1 MDARS
6 AQRVGPTAAVA
17 RGTAAP
23 DPCFIEIRSL
33 GMVFGEA
40 EGEVEALRDI
50 SLNIAEGT
58 FVSLLGPSGC
68 GKSTLLRHIGGILPP
83 TGGEALLRGR
93 PTPEALKDRPFGF
106 VFQDAALLPW
116 RTTLHNVTLL
126 QEIVHGDRRDRAA
139 QERRAM
145 QLLALMGLEGFVNH
159 YPHQLSGGM
168 RQRVAIARALAI
180 DPAILLMDEPFGAL
194 DTITREKLNLDLL
207 RIWEELRV
215 TVVFVTHSILE
226 AVFLSDVVYVMSAR
240 PGRIVERV
248 DIDLPRPR
256 PLDLLDSEAVVRL
269 ARRARAVL
277 NRGMDYD
284 AVR

>member
-1 MDARS
+1 MAPPSGTLPGHGAFIQVDA
-6 AQRVGPTAAVA
+6 
-17 RGTAAP
+17 
-23 DPCFIEIRSL
+23 L
-33 GMVFGEA
+33 GMTFGDR
-40 EGEVEALRDI
+40 EGRVEALRDI

-68 GKSTLLRHIGGILPP
+68 GKSTLLRHLGGLLSP
-83 TGGEALLRGR
+83 TSGRVLLRGR
-93 PTPEALKDRPFGF
+93 PTAEAVKDRPFGF

-116 RTTLHNVTLL
+116 RTILHNVTLL
-126 QEIVHGDRRDRAA
+126 QEIVHADRRDGAA
-139 QERRAM
+139 QEGRARE
-145 QLLALMGLEGFVNH
+145 LLALMGLEGFVHH

-226 AVFLSDVVYVMSAR
+226 AVFLSDIVYVMSAR

-248 DIDLPRPR
+248 AIDLPRPR
-256 PLDLLDSEAVVRL
+256 HLDLLESAPVVRL
-269 ARRARAVL
+269 AHRARAAL
-277 NRGMDYD
+277 NKGMDYD
-284 AVR
+284 ALR

>member
-1 MDARS
+1 M
-6 AQRVGPTAAVA
+6 T
-17 RGTAAP
+17 
-23 DPCFIEIRSL
+23 
-33 GMVFGEA
+33 FGGR
-40 EGEVEALRDI
+40 EGQVEALQDI
-50 SLNIAEGT
+50 SLDIAEGT

-68 GKSTLLRHIGGILPP
+68 GKSTLLRNIGGILIP
-83 TGGEALLRGR
+83 TSGTVLLRGR
-93 PTPEALKDRPFGF
+93 SAAVALRDRPFGF

-116 RTTLHNVTLL
+116 RDTLRNATLL
-126 QEIVHGDRRDRAA
+126 QEIVHADGRDRAA
-139 QERRAM
+139 QERRAIE
-145 QLLALMGLEGFVNH
+145 LLARMGLDGFLRH

-180 DPAILLMDEPFGAL
+180 DPAILLLDEPFGAL
-194 DTITREKLNLDLL
+194 DAITREKLNLDLL

-240 PGRIVERV
+240 PGRIVERLA
-248 DIDLPRPR
+248 IGLPRPR
-256 PLDLLDSEAVVRL
+256 SLDMLESEAVIRL
-269 ARRARAVL
+269 AHCARAAL